1 MEEPHTKSFKLLIV
15 SLLLIILLLLLAIFY
30 IFYLISL
37 LLTIPITVLI
47 FLLCLFGIARLIIRL
62 SVFPGSFWLW
72 KRSIESHFCKEM
84 SLQLLQ
90 KVQDLRI
97 SLEILLDRCSECEK
111 LEFIE
116 RSIEASTYAKRM
128 ILTIIDTY
136 TIEKERN
143 TLTPYGSSLLGLLIE
158 FQESLVSCKIHPGS
172 DQGANCV
179 RSLWEFIDEAKDQ
192 KDWVG
197 IVAEEYPTNKAAE
210 SAFEICLKLESRLIE
225 SCGPV
230 GLYAKIHRF
239 LFDGTLGTYDQ
250 MRIELESRYDC
261 EQIWVKNGGVEIDCM
276 LVTNPEVTYPP
287 TIIFC
292 NPNAGLYEFAY
303 YQSEWLDLYISNG
316 INVMLWNYRGYG
328 RSKGQPSPSVL
339 KADGKCIVDYLR
351 TNKKVGIL
359 GIHGESLGG
368 IVACHLARHCEIDFL
383 FVDRGFSR
391 LNEIVQFSFGTWA
404 KYLLK
409 LISKWDV
416 DASVDYLYVNC
427 YKIISADSQDS
438 TVNDLIS
445 MKSGVAIKLIETRGL
460 EIAEGIKPAELDIKK
475 YYHIL
480 NQDFSEQMKQA
491 LISLMNYVLLYI
503 KNDLDRGAELA
514 DVTNTSKYQQVGKES
529 ELNQDEECINGLMHR
544 IFTVIDGI
552 DAGGKPLSAVGME
565 NNPELALK
573 LWLMVLDVWG
583 SFYPIEPTEINLTR
597 AKALEKLQEAIS
609 ELRYCLEEYEY
620 SNNVVVVSICAH
632 AKTLEKCL
640 AKVNVYLK
648 NQVLY
653 RKPSGEFSPGREEMT
668 TLRHHFEYEKAGY
681 LIPLNCGHSGRYSS
695 VELSLLETH
704 LGRIGFIK

>member
-1 MEEPHTKSFKLLIV
+1 MDEPHTKSFKLLIV
-15 SLLLIILLLLLAIFY
+15 SLVLILLVIFVTILY
-30 IFYLISL
+30 ILYLISL
-37 LLTIPITVLI
+37 LLTVPITVLLC
-47 FLLCLFGIARLIIRL
+47 LLCLFGISRLILRL

-72 KRSIESHFCKEM
+72 KRSIESHFCREM
-84 SLQLLQ
+84 SMQLLQ

-97 SLEILLDRCSECEK
+97 SIEILLDRCSECEK

-116 RSIEASTYAKRM
+116 RSIEATTYAKRM

-136 TIEKERN
+136 TIEQEKN
-143 TLTPYGSSLLGLLIE
+143 TLTPYGASLLTLLVE
-158 FQESLVSCKIHPGS
+158 FQESLVACKIHPGS
-172 DQGANCV
+172 EDSMNCV
-179 RSLWEFIDEAKDQ
+179 KSLWDFIDEAKDP

-197 IVAEEYPTNKAAE
+197 IVSEEYPTNKAAE
-210 SAFEICLKLESRLIE
+210 AAFEVCLKLEGRLIE

-230 GLYAKIHRF
+230 GFFAKVHRF
-239 LFDGTLGTYDQ
+239 LFDGTLGTYNQ

-261 EQIWVKNGGVEIDCM
+261 EQIWVKNGDVEIDCM
-276 LVTNPEVTYPP
+276 LVVNPEITHPP
-287 TIIFC
+287 TMIFC

-316 INVMLWNYRGYG
+316 INVLLWNYRGYG
-328 RSKGQPSPSVL
+328 RSKGSPSPSAL
-339 KADGKCIVDYLR
+339 KSDGKCIVDYLR
-351 TNKKVGIL
+351 SIKKVGIL

-368 IVACHLARHCEIDFL
+368 IIACDLARHCEIDFL

-391 LNEIVQFSFGTWA
+391 LNEIVQYSFGTWA

-409 LISKWDV
+409 LISKWDL
-416 DASVDYLYVNC
+416 DASIDYLYVNC
-427 YKIISADSQDS
+427 YKVISADPQDF

-460 EIAEGIKPAELDIKK
+460 EIAEGIKPAELDIAK
-475 YYHIL
+475 YFHIL
-480 NQDFSEQMKQA
+480 TKELNEQMKTA
-491 LISLMNYVLLYI
+491 LVKLMNYVLMYI
-503 KNDLDRGAELA
+503 KNDLDRGARLI
-514 DVTNTSKYQQVGKES
+514 DMTNTSNYKEVCKES
-529 ELNQDEECINGLMHR
+529 EANPDDDAISEVLHR
-544 IFTVIDGI
+544 IFNVIDGI
-552 DAGGKPLSAVGME
+552 DAGGKTLSAVGMDS
-565 NNPELALK
+565 NSDLSLK

-583 SFYPIEPTEINLTR
+583 SFYPIEPEEINLTR

-609 ELRYCLEEYEY
+609 ELRYCFEEYEY
-620 SNNVVVVSICAH
+620 SRNEVVIDICAQ
-632 AKTLEKCL
+632 AKNLEKCL

-704 LGRIGFIK
+704 LARIGFIK